1 MRDLERGIVRNRE
14 KDHENQIEIDG
25 IADTEI
31 LSVFRVSYSSSP
43 DSSASFFHQANPP
56 ALSRVV
62 TTIQDQDLEEGWG
75 KHGDNDREDNDEKEV
90 DNKLDKKITNK
101 EK

>member
-25 IADTEI
+25 IADTQI

-43 DSSASFFHQANPP
+43 DSSASFFTRQIPLLYQEWSPLYKTRIWRKGGANIETMTGRIMTKKR
-56 ALSRVV
+56 S
-62 TTIQDQDLEEGWG
+62 TINWI
-75 KHGDNDREDNDEKEV
+75 KR
-90 DNKLDKKITNK
+90 
-101 EK
+101 